1 MFAQFSREIY
11 QQSKQYRFFVHYSNK
26 NGFAMQMLQKTEHT
40 STIEPISKLSFVK
53 YSDCTAADDDDDDDG
68 DICGL

>member
-1 MFAQFSREIY
+1 M
-11 QQSKQYRFFVHYSNK
+11 K
-26 NGFAMQMLQKTEHT
+26 NVAKNEHT

-53 YSDCTAADDDDDDDG
+53 CSDCTAAADDDDDDDG

>member
-1 MFAQFSREIY
+1 
-11 QQSKQYRFFVHYSNK
+11 
-26 NGFAMQMLQKTEHT
+26 MQMLQKTEHT

-68 DICGL
+68 DICGLWLICL